1 MKILVITGSA
11 HKQGTTAYLADK
23 FVQGATEAGHEIYR
37 FDAAFKN
44 VHPCIACDKCHR
56 TGVCT
61 FQDDMNELNPRLI
74 EADAVVFVSPIYYSD
89 ITAQIKAV
97 IDRFYAND
105 EKLHGGKKTALILA
119 MADETMESADGAL
132 MSYKGMTKFLGWKI
146 AGSVIALNCWAPD
159 VLKETEYPQE
169 AYELGK
175 YI

>member
-11 HKQGTTAYLADK
+11 HKQGTTAYLAEK

-74 EADAVVFVSPIYYSD
+74 EADAVVFVSPIYYSN
-89 ITAQIKAV
+89 ITAQQFKAITEPAIFHPRNFV
-97 IDRFYAND
+97 IP
-105 EKLHGGKKTALILA
+105 L
-119 MADETMESADGAL
+119 
-132 MSYKGMTKFLGWKI
+132 
-146 AGSVIALNCWAPD
+146 
-159 VLKETEYPQE
+159 
-169 AYELGK
+169 
-175 YI
+175 